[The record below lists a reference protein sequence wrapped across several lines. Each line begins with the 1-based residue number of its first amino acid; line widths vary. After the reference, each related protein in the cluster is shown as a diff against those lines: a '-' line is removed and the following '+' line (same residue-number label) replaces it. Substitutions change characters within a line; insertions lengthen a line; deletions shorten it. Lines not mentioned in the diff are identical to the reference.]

1 MVSAANG
8 VAARFG
14 SSVRAAALA
23 GGGPPCG
30 SAHSFQNPPFRRA
43 CPAGCIRNYSQ
54 HFFALNVRPGRQR
67 GALWWTGCK
76 RKAVACMAQRAE
88 RRRRRNHP
96 PEPAAIVP
104 PRQPYFVIL
113 NGANRRTQRVQRP
126 LADSSEQGGERQTK
140 CSQESVYVYF
150 YTESSSIFRSPQN
163 DKLLNCSQT
172 PRQTG
177 ICNWRQRG
185 EVKGKDRCSG
195 RSRLAEI
202 NINFSRASRSPALRR
217 LAKLAPRT
225 SARKQHSADRS
236 RARELKPACALSE

>member
-96 PEPAAIVP
+96 PGPAAIVP

-113 NGANRRTQRVQRP
+113 N
-126 LADSSEQGGERQTK
+126 
-140 CSQESVYVYF
+140 
-150 YTESSSIFRSPQN
+150 
-163 DKLLNCSQT
+163 
-172 PRQTG
+172 
-177 ICNWRQRG
+177 
-185 EVKGKDRCSG
+185 EVKNLFPCEPEAACGLC
-195 RSRLAEI
+195 
-202 NINFSRASRSPALRR
+202 
-217 LAKLAPRT
+217 
-225 SARKQHSADRS
+225 
-236 RARELKPACALSE
+236 RARRRKTNEVQSRICLRILLYRFFVALLLRMTNY

>member
-96 PEPAAIVP
+96 PGPAAIVP

-177 ICNWRQRG
+177 ICN
-185 EVKGKDRCSG
+185 
-195 RSRLAEI
+195 
-202 NINFSRASRSPALRR
+202 
-217 LAKLAPRT
+217 
-225 SARKQHSADRS
+225 
-236 RARELKPACALSE
+236 